1 MRTFS
6 TLAEAVSFLADALEN
21 RDDDALA
28 GACHEPLPAEWI
40 MDRLREQAAETPLV
54 RLYAGRDFPSFGQ
67 TFKLGGHAKELGHI
81 HIDFVR
87 RDRGWEIQKIWMCR

>member
-6 TLAEAVSFLADALEN
+6 TLAEAVYFLADALER

-28 GACHEPLPAEWI
+28 GACHEPLPDRWV
-40 MDRLREQAAETPLV
+40 MDRLRETNAATPLP
-54 RLYAGRDFPSFGQ
+54 RLYAGRDFPQGCA
-67 TFKLGGHAKELGHI
+67 TFKLGGHARELGHI

-87 RDRGWEIQKIWMCR
+87 RGGGWEIQKIWMCR